1 MFLIDKFIKRQSC
14 DGSALMAFYYNR
26 CFEFEQSLNV
36 LCNNVNSKLYLYDFG
51 MKLPDDFGKI
61 VNTKTSNSLLRLK
74 METLFRFLTSKYL
87 GTITNS

>member
-14 DGSALMAFYYNR
+14 DGSALMAFYYNT

-51 MKLPDDFGKI
+51 MKPPKLVRAKRQKFKKNMD
-61 VNTKTSNSLLRLK
+61 
-74 METLFRFLTSKYL
+74 
-87 GTITNS
+87 